1 MMEKPGD
8 ETEAQEL
15 DQFIRGCPAM
25 SGQSQGLNQG
35 VRLAPGIFPTERQ
48 LAEVEAKARLERELS
63 QQAGRAGEEPG
74 ERAL

>member
-15 DQFIRGCPAM
+15 EQFTRGCPAI

-35 VRLAPGIFPTERQ
+35 VRLAPGTFPTERQ
-48 LAEVEAKARLERELS
+48 LTEETKARLERELS